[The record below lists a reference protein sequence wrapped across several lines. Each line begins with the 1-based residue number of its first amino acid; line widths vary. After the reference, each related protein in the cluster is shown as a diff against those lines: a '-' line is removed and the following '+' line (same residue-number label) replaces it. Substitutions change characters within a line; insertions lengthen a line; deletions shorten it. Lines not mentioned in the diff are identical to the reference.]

1 MKTLL
6 HYLYAIFGACILLLA
21 IVPAIIVHFSFKYN
35 LMAAI
40 ELELS
45 YYERKYFDK

>member
-6 HYLYAIFGACILLLA
+6 HYLYAIFGAFILLLA
-21 IVPAIIVHFSFKYN
+21 IVPAIILHFSFKFN

-40 ELELS
+40 ELELN
-45 YYERKYFDK
+45 YYEKKYFDK